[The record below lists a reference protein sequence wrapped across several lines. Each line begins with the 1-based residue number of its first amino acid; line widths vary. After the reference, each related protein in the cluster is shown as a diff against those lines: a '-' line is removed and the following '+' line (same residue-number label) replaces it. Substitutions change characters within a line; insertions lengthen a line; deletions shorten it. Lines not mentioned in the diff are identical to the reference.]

1 MSRPPALR
9 SFASH
14 KLAVRAMTAPQRWP
28 VRWSLRAASWHIF
41 KITVCGFE
49 TCRISTRHAK
59 LPTYAVRKSEYGR
72 LQGRQ
77 RRYIKGQKYTLL
89 SRKENLSLEGKKALK
104 MLLAANKR
112 AQHGLCSQRELRPAV
127 EL

>member
-1 MSRPPALR
+1 MRRKRRFCSTSSDVIRHLGEALD
-9 SFASH
+9 
-14 KLAVRAMTAPQRWP
+14 
-28 VRWSLRAASWHIF
+28 
-41 KITVCGFE
+41 
-49 TCRISTRHAK
+49 
-59 LPTYAVRKSEYGR
+59 AVRKSEYGR

-112 AQHGLCSQRELRPAV
+112 LNTALCPQRELRPAV